1 VSKTRLAVLFAIALL
16 SAQVAVRASGT
27 PATDW
32 YLGSSGT
39 YSWAG
44 GSSALMGANLG
55 IQDVVGNGTPL
66 FNGQA
71 FSITDGLMNFTSG
84 AYNGVAGST
93 WSWGPGGTF
102 NVMGCIAGV
111 TATSCTGSNNVVLL
125 SDDFQ
130 SITIVPIGGSNFDI
144 EFGQISG
151 TINAAVASH
160 FGLSSTSFAM
170 SNFVTVSD
178 TTAKAGTAF
187 TGNNL
192 GGMIDA
198 VDPVAT
204 AENWGL
210 SDSLAL
216 FALALLAFG
225 VLTRLG
231 VLRTVYS

>member
-1 VSKTRLAVLFAIALL
+1 MSRTRLVVLVAIALL
-16 SAQVAVRASGT
+16 SAQVGAHASGT
-27 PATDW
+27 VATDW
-32 YLGSSGT
+32 YLGSGGT

-44 GSSALMGANLG
+44 GGSGLVGANLG

-66 FNGQA
+66 FNGQIL
-71 FSITDGLMNFTSG
+71 SITEGLMNFTSG

-102 NVMGCIAGV
+102 SVTGCIAGV
-111 TATSCTGSNNVVLL
+111 TAASCNGSNNVTLL

-130 SITIVPIGGSNFDI
+130 SITIVPVGGSNFDI

-151 TINAAVASH
+151 TINALVASH

-170 SNFVTVSD
+170 SSFITVSD
-178 TTAKAGTAF
+178 TTAKPGTAF

-198 VDPVAT
+198 VDPVAA